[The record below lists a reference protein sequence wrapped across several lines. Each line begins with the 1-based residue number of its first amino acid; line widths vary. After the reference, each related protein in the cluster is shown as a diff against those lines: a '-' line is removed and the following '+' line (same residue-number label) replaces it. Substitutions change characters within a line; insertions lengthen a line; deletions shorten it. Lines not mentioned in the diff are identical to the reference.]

1 MKKYEAVFILD
12 IRKTDDEGAAFTKE
26 FAELIT
32 SLGGKMESATPMGRR
47 QFTYEI
53 NKRKAGIY
61 FDFIFELETAKVID
75 IKEKYKLDDR
85 ILRNMILIC
94 DRPETAAEGPI
105 KLTLAYERIRSAGS
119 LILEVLTLEAENG
132 ITEQGFSVG

>member
-47 QFTYEI
+47 QFTYETTSA
-53 NKRKAGIY
+53 RPAS
-61 FDFIFELETAKVID
+61 TSTSSSSSRPRRSSTSRRST
-75 IKEKYKLDDR
+75 KLDDR

-105 KLTLAYERIRSAGS
+105 KLN
-119 LILEVLTLEAENG
+119 LE
-132 ITEQGFSVG
+132 

>member
-53 NKRKAGIY
+53 NKRKAGLY
-61 FDFIFELETAKVID
+61 FDFVFELETAKVKD
-75 IKEKYKLDDR
+75 IKEKYKLDER
-85 ILRNMILIC
+85 ILRNLIVIY
-94 DRPETAAEGPI
+94 DRPAA
-105 KLTLAYERIRSAGS
+105 T
-119 LILEVLTLEAENG
+119 ENAPVALNM
-132 ITEQGFSVG
+132 E

>member
-47 QFTYEI
+47 QFTYES

-61 FDFIFELETAKVID
+61 FDCIFE
-75 IKEKYKLDDR
+75 LDDR

-105 KLTLAYERIRSAGS
+105 KLN
-119 LILEVLTLEAENG
+119 LE
-132 ITEQGFSVG
+132 

>member
-32 SLGGKMESATPMGRR
+32 YLG
-47 QFTYEI
+47 QFTDEI

-105 KLTLAYERIRSAGS
+105 KLN
-119 LILEVLTLEAENG
+119 LE
-132 ITEQGFSVG
+132 

>member
-1 MKKYEAVFILD
+1 MATLVRPYEAVLWLYPLALAWRD
-12 IRKTDDEGAAFTKE
+12 RRRAAVCVVGGAA
-26 FAELIT
+26 
-32 SLGGKMESATPMGRR
+32 SLGGTLESTTPMGRR

-105 KLTLAYERIRSAGS
+105 KLN
-119 LILEVLTLEAENG
+119 LE
-132 ITEQGFSVG
+132 

>member
-12 IRKTDDEGAAFTKE
+12 IRKTDDEGAAFSKE
-26 FAELIT
+26 FGELVAA
-32 SLGGKMESATPMGRR
+32 LGGKMESVTPMGRR

-61 FDFIFELETAKVID
+61 FDFLFELETSKVRE
-75 IKEKYKLDDR
+75 IKEKYKLDER

-94 DRPETAAEGPI
+94 DRPETAAAGPI
-105 KLTLAYERIRSAGS
+105 S
-119 LILEVLTLEAENG
+119 LNLE
-132 ITEQGFSVG
+132 

>member
-47 QFTYEI
+47 QITYEI

-105 KLTLAYERIRSAGS
+105 KLN
-119 LILEVLTLEAENG
+119 LE
-132 ITEQGFSVG
+132 